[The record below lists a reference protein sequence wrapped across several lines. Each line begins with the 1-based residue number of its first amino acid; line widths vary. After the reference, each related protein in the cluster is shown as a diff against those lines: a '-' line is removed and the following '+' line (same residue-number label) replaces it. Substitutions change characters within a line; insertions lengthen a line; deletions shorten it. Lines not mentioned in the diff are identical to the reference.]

1 MMNQSA
7 LRIRNVVKSFDGIKA
22 LKGLSLNFNKG
33 EIIGLVGSNGAGK
46 STLLNVVWGAYAPD
60 SGELHIN
67 GQQVDKITPTKAQ
80 ELGISIIFQHRRLMP
95 YMTVAEN
102 IFIDNMPKLRGM
114 VDYKKMHSDAKELL
128 KMLNLD
134 IDCNSKVEQLTAE
147 EKQLVEIVKACS
159 KNPKILLMDEPTTA
173 LRQGDVERLFDLMKT
188 LKSRGCSVVFI
199 SHRLKEVMEICDRIS
214 IIRDG
219 ANVSEGDSAEY
230 TPDRIVEEMSGITA
244 TDFEHQRDVTD
255 TSLSKASDE
264 VLLSAKALSVA
275 ECQDIDFA
283 LHKGEILG
291 FAGLGGSG
299 VEDIFETL
307 YGLKKRD
314 NGDIKINNSAV
325 KIDSP
330 IDAISHGLGFVS
342 EDRQLNGEFLEL
354 SVKDNI
360 CIPSGQKKRLFSMI
374 NRKQETLA
382 SKGFIDKLNIKTES
396 EQKLI
401 KNLSGGNQQKAIIAK
416 WLQLQSKIILM
427 CEPTAG
433 IDVAAKSDVNTLI
446 QQIASEGKGI
456 LYTSSYIT
464 ELMHVSDRIVVV
476 YRGRIFKV
484 FTRAEYDHNKIY
496 LAMNGIDEQAGAH
509 YEH

>member
-1 MMNQSA
+1 MEQSA
-7 LRIRNVVKSFDGIKA
+7 LRISKIIKSFDGIKA
-22 LKGLSLNFNKG
+22 LKGLSLSFNKG
-33 EIIGLVGSNGAGK
+33 EIVGLVGSNGAGK
-46 STLLNVVWGAYAPD
+46 STLLNVIWGAYAPD
-60 SGELHIN
+60 SGDIFIN
-67 GQQVDKITPTKAQ
+67 GEQVKKISPTKAQ

-102 IFIDNMPKLRGM
+102 IFIDNMPKKHGI
-114 VDYKKMHSDAKELL
+114 VDFKKMSKDAQDLL
-128 KMLNLD
+128 KMLSLD
-134 IDCNSKVEQLTAE
+134 IDSSKKVEELSAE

-173 LRQGDVERLFDLMKT
+173 LRQGDVDRLFTLMRT

-199 SHRLKEVMEICDRIS
+199 SHRLKEVIEISDRIS

-219 ANVSEGDSAEY
+219 ANVSDGPSTQY
-230 TPDRIVEEMSGITA
+230 SPDRIVEEMSGITA

-255 TSLSKASDE
+255 SSFSHAGQE
-264 VLLSAKALSVA
+264 VLLRTEGLKVA
-275 ECQDIDFA
+275 NSQSISFE

-299 VEDIFETL
+299 VEDIFESL
-307 YGLKKRD
+307 YGLKTKQA
-314 NGDIKINNSAV
+314 GDIEIENQHAT
-325 KIDSP
+325 IRSP
-330 IDAISHGLGFVS
+330 MDAIKHGLGFVS

-374 NRKQETLA
+374 NRSEETLA
-382 SKGFIDKLNIKTES
+382 AASYIEKLNIKTES
-396 EQKLI
+396 SQKLI

-416 WLQLQSKIILM
+416 WLQLQSKIIIM

-433 IDVAAKSDVNTLI
+433 IDVAAKSDVNALI
-446 QQIASEGKGI
+446 QQIAEEGKGI

-464 ELMHVSDRIVVV
+464 ELMHVSDRIIVV
-476 YRGRIFKV
+476 YQGQMFKE
-484 FTRAEYDHNKIY
+484 FSRSQYDHNQIY
-496 LAMNGIDEQAGAH
+496 LAMNGIEEQSGVNDEH
-509 YEH
+509 